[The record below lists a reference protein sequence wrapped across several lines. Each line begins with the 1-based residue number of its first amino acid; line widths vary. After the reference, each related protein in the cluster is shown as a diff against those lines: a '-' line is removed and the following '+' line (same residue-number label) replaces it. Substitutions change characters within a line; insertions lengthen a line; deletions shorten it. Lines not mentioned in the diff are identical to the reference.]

1 MEKLIS
7 VIKDKHFAYY
17 KDGEDIIPS
26 VCEYE
31 AVFQDKDGNY
41 VHGSFP
47 DLKYLDDYTAE
58 EHVTEILEGEG
69 HVRLNV
75 VDKEYIVQMS
85 SGITT
90 ISGTSD
96 VEGFG
101 EVLKLIAEAK
111 PYLADDAKEFLAQVR
126 DSINEI
132 LK

>member
-69 HVRLNV
+69 NVRLNV

-111 PYLADDAKEFLAQVR
+111 PHLDDDAKEFLAQVR

>member
-7 VIKDKHFAYY
+7 IIKDKHFAYF
-17 KDGEDIIPS
+17 KDGEDIIPC

-47 DLKYLDDYTAE
+47 NLKYLCESTAE
-58 EHVTEILEGEG
+58 EHVTNILEGEG
-69 HVRLNV
+69 QIRKNI
-75 VDKEYIVQMS
+75 VDKEDIVKMS
-85 SGITT
+85 SGIVI

-101 EVLKLIAEAK
+101 DVLKLIAEAK
-111 PYLADDAKEFLAQVR
+111 PHLEDDAKEFLAQVR